1 MKSLSILTLASAL
14 LMLTSCVENE
24 ETYDPKDVNI
34 AGRVVDAKDG
44 RVVLFANNEEVAS
57 DSIADDGTFQ
67 INFPKD
73 KSGRMMI
80 RFARLSQDI
89 YAAPG
94 DSIHVVID
102 SQATMD
108 AFDVTGS
115 NSVENNYLVAKAEK
129 FSSLGFQG
137 FPGIWALEP
146 AQFLHQKDSL
156 SEEYA
161 QVLAQLKLQ
170 EGVDE
175 KFLKLEEAYFQYY
188 SLHLDLMYPNYHGYF
203 SGSYPDSIEFPF
215 EEVQRQA
222 ALVPDND
229 PDLLE
234 VEPVLNILEARLS
247 DNLQAYYEAEGRDPQ
262 SMEEYSLVAYNL
274 TDTLFENPDV
284 KAYFKYQQVKDV
296 LGTSGPAKAKELY
309 DLFNTEYSS
318 GTYVEALQKINEKWQ
333 PLLPGKDVPEFTFVN
348 MEDAEVK
355 LSDLRGEL
363 AYIDVWATWC
373 GPCIAEHPHWD
384 SLKTEYSGRPVAFVT
399 ISIDSSPE
407 PWKKMVTDKG
417 MDGYQWHAANDWNS
431 ALAKHFMINSIPRF
445 ILLDAQG
452 KVIDAS
458 ADRPSGDIRKVLN
471 ENLAAIELASK

>member
-1 MKSLSILTLASAL
+1 MKYLSFLPFAIVL
-14 LMLTSCVENE
+14 LMFASCTEKE
-24 ETYDPKDVNI
+24 EAYDPKDVNI
-34 AGRVVDAKDG
+34 SGRVLEAKDG
-44 RVVLFANNEEVAS
+44 KVIIYADNEEVAS
-57 DSIADDGTFQ
+57 DTVAADGTFR
-67 INFPKD
+67 INFPQD
-73 KSGRMMI
+73 KSGKVTI
-80 RFARLSQDI
+80 RFARMSQDL

-102 SQATMD
+102 SQASID

-115 NSVENNYLVAKAEK
+115 KSIENNYLVAKAEK
-129 FSSLGFQG
+129 FSTLGFQG

-156 SEEYA
+156 NEEYA
-161 QVLAQLKLQ
+161 QVLAQLKEQ

-175 KFLKLEEAYFQYY
+175 KFLKREEAYFQYH

-203 SGSYPDSIEFPF
+203 SGSYPDSLEFPF

-234 VEPVLNILEARLS
+234 VEPVLNILETRLS
-247 DNLQAYYEAEGRDPQ
+247 DRLEDYYEAEGSDPQ

-274 TDTLFENPDV
+274 TDSLFENPDV
-284 KAYFKYQQVKDV
+284 RAYFKYQRVKDV
-296 LGTSGPAKAKELY
+296 LSTSGPTRAQELY
-309 DLFNTEYSS
+309 DRFNSEYSS
-318 GTYVEALQKINEKWQ
+318 GTYVESLQKINAKWQ
-333 PLLPGKDVPEFTFVN
+333 PLLPGKEVPEFTFVN

-355 LSDLRGEL
+355 LSELRGEL

-399 ISIDSSPE
+399 ISIDSSTE
-407 PWKKMVTDKG
+407 PWKKMVADKA

-445 ILLDAQG
+445 ILLDAEG
-452 KVIDAS
+452 KIIDAS
-458 ADRPSGDIRKVLN
+458 ADRPSGDIRRVLN
-471 ENLAAIELASK
+471 ENLASIELASN